1 MNPESDAASSAG
13 LPSVAII
20 DRQACMGSGNCLY
33 WAPDVFDLD
42 DDGVAV
48 VIGEVPDGDD
58 RARQAADNCPTG
70 AIRLERR
77 RHET

>member
-1 MNPESDAASSAG
+1 MTRASDAASSAG

-48 VIGEVPDGDD
+48 VIGEVADGDD
-58 RARQAADNCPTG
+58 RARQAADNCPYWGDTPRKEE
-70 AIRLERR
+70 A
-77 RHET
+77 

>member
-1 MNPESDAASSAG
+1 MNPESDAERSAG

-48 VIGEVPDGDD
+48 VIGDVSDGDD
-58 RARQAADNCPTG
+58 RARKAADNCPTG

-77 RHET
+77 SA